1 MQCTIFQQWK
11 NLYIDTMGRK
21 DKDYWLSNAYDLGEE
36 TLKMSKYV
44 NNHTFINAQMII
56 RLSAE
61 ELMLLNCGVGEDS

>member
-44 NNHTFINAQMII
+44 NNHTFINA
-56 RLSAE
+56 
-61 ELMLLNCGVGEDS
+61 